1 MKREKKRRKHSS
13 GAIFV
18 DSTAGISNESF
29 QGDSNNNNNG
39 DDNNNNNNNA
49 SSSNDLAPRRSN
61 SIQMIPISLSK
72 RDMKDNGKIFII
84 RV

>member
-1 MKREKKRRKHSS
+1 MKREKKSRKHSS

-18 DSTAGISNESF
+18 DSTAGIANETF
-29 QGDSNNNNNG
+29 QGDSNNNNSGN
-39 DDNNNNNNNA
+39 DDNNNNIA
-49 SSSNDLAPRRSN
+49 SSSNDLPPRRSN
-61 SIQMIPISLSK
+61 SIQMIPISLGK